1 MKNIKLEVGEISSQ
15 IFLSL
20 VVRAINESERH
31 FGDNEETSE
40 ALRDDDFFIDII
52 SAKEVNVCYMHNADA
67 LTGAVLIRISLQYG
81 HISIQGEWGIE
92 YHKYLSIDDRNN
104 YEALYEELLNSTA
117 RLLETCIADEIKM
130 LKHHYDI
137 VKTFPYGFNKVTCI
151 NNTTGAIEDV
161 RLSPYYNVLDKN
173 KQAIYKTIGRCQN
186 HGIVYVEEYGYC
198 SAKALDRHGLGAMYR
213 LSSTYLSML
222 TSTGY
227 LLWIPVCS
235 LEQSTK
241 LPFNK
246 FVCLKSVKEQGSD
259 SAIVIYLSSKG
270 ILYNDNVIQSTPIFP
285 NPIEFETSQNVT
297 VKYQTNNT
305 EYVLRVLETG
315 EISIEQTDTD
325 NNKTTNIYNIEK
337 IVEREEINNHSDL
350 LPFSDKI
357 SNLVEGQICDGS
369 QFEPIIS
376 TNTRNRLRDEEQVK
390 KNRQEHPILY
400 FLIYNWKIIVGV
412 IIFVILMLISM
423 SV

>member
-1 MKNIKLEVGEISSQ
+1 
-15 IFLSL
+15 
-20 VVRAINESERH
+20 
-31 FGDNEETSE
+31 
-40 ALRDDDFFIDII
+40 
-52 SAKEVNVCYMHNADA
+52 MHNADA
-67 LTGAVLIRISLQYG
+67 LARAELIRISLQYG
-81 HISIQGEWGIE
+81 YISIQGEWGVE
-92 YHKYLSIDDRNN
+92 FYKYVSIDDRRN
-104 YEALYEELLNSTA
+104 YEALCEEQLNSTTH
-117 RLLETCIADEIKM
+117 LLEMRIADEIK
-130 LKHHYDI
+130 LLNHHYDI
-137 VKTFPYGFNKVTCI
+137 VKTFLYGFNKVTCI
-151 NNTTGAIEDV
+151 NTTTGTIEDV
-161 RLSPYYNVLDKN
+161 RLSPYYNVLNKN
-173 KQAIYKTIGRCQN
+173 KQATYNAIGRCQN

-246 FVCLKSVKEQGSD
+246 FVCLKSVKEQESD

-270 ILYNDNVIQSTPIFP
+270 ILYNNNVIQSTPTFP
-285 NPIEFETSQNVT
+285 NPIEFETSQNVA

-305 EYVLRVLETG
+305 EYVVRMLETR

-337 IVEREEINNHSDL
+337 IVERGEISNHSDL
-350 LPFSDKI
+350 LPFSYKI
-357 SNLVEGQICDGS
+357 SILAEGQIYDGS

-376 TNTRNRLRDEEQVK
+376 TNTRNRLREEEQEK

-400 FLIYNWKIIVGV
+400 FLISNWKIVVGV
-412 IIFVILMLISM
+412 IIFLLLMLIID
-423 SV
+423 